1 MTSRVGVYAVSVL
14 LLALYALL
22 GGCEKTTSQ
31 PDQSD
36 VVTATNNTAGTGASP
51 SVQVSPPPAVTQ
63 LNPSPVSTTNS
74 SDACLPFPMPTTD
87 VLFSSPKKVFAH
99 YFYPFPLAIN
109 QPAGAQDYYNT
120 QYLTPTGESD
130 KYLEQGGYL
139 RSRPLPVP
147 VSTATN
153 WQQLNM
159 QREVQMA
166 ISRGITGFTFDVLS
180 FADAISPT
188 GHLQTL
194 LAAAAA
200 VDTRFKIVPMID
212 ISSLG
217 DTASAHP
224 LTVAEA
230 VQIIASVAEKPA
242 VYRLADD
249 RLVVSAFDANLNP
262 VSWWSSVIS
271 QLNAQGINVAF
282 VPVFLGEPAGAGT
295 FSPISYGVGGW
306 GTATPGASSAMQAD
320 PAIAHNEGLIYML
333 PVNPQQYRPDDS
345 MFWEASNSVAFRN
358 AWMSAILGD
367 SDWVQL
373 VTWSDFS
380 ESGQISPYTDATL
393 SPSIGSGFYDLN
405 AYFAAWFLTGTQPS
419 ITQDVLYYFYRREAS
434 TADHPAQSLPLS
446 VVTAGG
452 GPEEDNIELLAFLT
466 APGVLKITI
475 GGQSYTQDAPAG
487 ITSFK
492 VPLQPGSP
500 VFTLSRSEA
509 DVFSFKGGIETYG
522 HAGIPSGVLDMTYW
536 SGSATKSGICTL

>member
-1 MTSRVGVYAVSVL
+1 
-14 LLALYALL
+14 
-22 GGCEKTTSQ
+22 
-31 PDQSD
+31 
-36 VVTATNNTAGTGASP
+36 
-51 SVQVSPPPAVTQ
+51 
-63 LNPSPVSTTNS
+63 
-74 SDACLPFPMPTTD
+74 
-87 VLFSSPKKVFAH
+87 
-99 YFYPFPLAIN
+99 
-109 QPAGAQDYYNT
+109 
-120 QYLTPTGESD
+120 
-130 KYLEQGGYL
+130 
-139 RSRPLPVP
+139 
-147 VSTATN
+147 
-153 WQQLNM
+153 M

-188 GHLQTL
+188 GHLQTM

-212 ISSLG
+212 ILSLG

-224 LTVAEA
+224 LTVPEA
-230 VQIIASVAEKPA
+230 VQIVASVAANPA
-242 VYRLADD
+242 VYRLADG
-249 RLVVSAFDANLNP
+249 RLVVSAWDANLNP
-262 VSWWSSVIS
+262 VSWWTSVIS
-271 QLNAQGINVAF
+271 QLNAQGINIAF
-282 VPVFLGEPAGAGT
+282 VPVFQGDPASAGT
-295 FSPISYGVGGW
+295 LSPISYGVGGW
-306 GTATPGASSAMQAD
+306 GTATPAASSAMQAD

-333 PVNPQQYRPDDS
+333 PVGPQQYRPKDS
-345 MFWEASNSVAFRN
+345 SFWEASNSVTFRN

-367 SDWVQL
+367 SDWVYL

-393 SPSIGSGFYDLN
+393 SLSIGTGFYDLN
-405 AYFAAWFLTGTQPS
+405 GYFAAWFLTGTQPS

-446 VVTAGG
+446 VVTEGG

-492 VPLQPGSP
+492 VPLEPGSP
-500 VFTLSRSEA
+500 VFTLSRDEA
-509 DVFSFKGGIETYG
+509 DVFSFEGGIEIYG
-522 HAGIPSGVLDMTYW
+522 HEGIPSGVLDMTYW